1 MNHDNVDNEDH
12 EMVEPIHADDDSEGS
27 GNNIN
32 LDQMYRDYQQ
42 ETLFMQ
48 PISIENLM
56 QHSNN
61 DPDVTTEEEFWSR
74 FNADLMME
82 SFIAP
87 LSNSYSDLGTFD
99 WVPCSEC
106 GQCPCSWLKVRG
118 AIQMFATNR
127 WGDYLRIEHL
137 SENQKIK
144 RCKILFVVI
153 RRLKYGFPQYMDC
166 AELESCI
173 TINIGLIYQL
183 SEQSTSEAMNI

>member
-1 MNHDNVDNEDH
+1 MNHDHDNNEDH
-12 EMVEPIHADDDSEGS
+12 DSNDAEDYERVELPIIGNIRADDDSVGS
-27 GNNIN
+27 GNNNNI
-32 LDQMYRDYQQ
+32 DQMYREYQQ

-48 PISIENLM
+48 PISMENLM

-74 FNADLMME
+74 FNANLMME

-118 AIQMFATNR
+118 AIQMFASNR
-127 WGDYLRIEHL
+127 WGDYLRIDHL
-137 SENQKIK
+137 SQQK
-144 RCKILFVVI
+144 
-153 RRLKYGFPQYMDC
+153 RRQ
-166 AELESCI
+166 S
-173 TINIGLIYQL
+173 
-183 SEQSTSEAMNI
+183 SE